1 MKTTEHGLTH
11 GEAPAGT
18 PLVAIKLKEGWSLA
32 PGGAS
37 VHSDDKRVTPV
48 FPEGASLMPAI
59 PVPMPAGGRLT
70 KAECEFTRFV
80 HLRLPAGA
88 SVDAAPALARS
99 WEFVERADR
108 PPAVSLP

>member
-1 MKTTEHGLTH
+1 M
-11 GEAPAGT
+11 
-18 PLVAIKLKEGWSLA
+18 
-32 PGGAS
+32 
-37 VHSDDKRVTPV
+37 HSGDKRVTSVLPA
-48 FPEGASLMPAI
+48 GASIMPAI
-59 PVPMPAGGRLT
+59 SVPMPAGGGLT
-70 KAECEFTRFV
+70 KAERELTRFV